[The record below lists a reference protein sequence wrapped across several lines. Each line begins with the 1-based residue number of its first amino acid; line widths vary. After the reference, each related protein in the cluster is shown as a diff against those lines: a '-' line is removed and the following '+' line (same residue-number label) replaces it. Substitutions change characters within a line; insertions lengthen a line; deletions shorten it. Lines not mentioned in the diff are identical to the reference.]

1 MTLCRVFPSTS
12 APTYEY
18 ARRIGSSV
26 RRLAIYAYSSPS
38 SSTRDANDAHA
49 IRHTHLAQQRTQN
62 LDLDRVNH
70 RDDNGGDDDDDDD
83 DRVAAYPHHAPI
95 AGVTARVP
103 GRTPRPIVVVV
114 VVVVV

>member
-83 DRVAAYPHHAPI
+83 DDRVAASRTHRRRHH
-95 AGVTARVP
+95 
-103 GRTPRPIVVVV
+103 PRPRTNATPHRR
-114 VVVVV
+114 